1 MQYNELLRTKE
12 NVYYFLVE
20 QQLLIHR
27 KATEATN
34 LGNHEG
40 AEDLFKIYSL
50 MNEIVRRI
58 AKELR

>member
-1 MQYNELLRTKE
+1 MQYNELMRTKE
-12 NVYYFLVE
+12 NVYHFLAE
-20 QQLLIHR
+20 QQLLMHW
-27 KATEATN
+27 KATEASD

-40 AEDLFKIYSL
+40 AEDLFRVYTL

>member
-12 NVYYFLVE
+12 NVYHFLVE
-20 QQLLIHR
+20 QQLLIHW
-27 KATEATN
+27 KATEALD

-40 AEDLFKIYSL
+40 AEDLFKIYAL
-50 MNEIVRRI
+50 MNEIARRI

>member
-1 MQYNELLRTKE
+1 MQYNELLRAKE

-20 QQLLIHR
+20 QKLLIHW
-27 KATEATN
+27 KSTEATD

-40 AEDLFKIYSL
+40 AEDLFRIYAL
-50 MNEIVRRI
+50 MNEI